1 MQYKSNKGF
10 TGLGQLG
17 MLILFIGVGMILAA
31 IIQFIIGMQM
41 IPSGTS
47 FEKMGDA
54 MLKAMEDPKNV
65 NAARWLQF
73 FSTLMMFCI
82 PALMYSFVCH
92 GKQLLWLGFSK
103 YINLQQIVIGFLII
117 FTANIAAG
125 SLQDLTEMITK
136 HFPSLD
142 AYAIKLENMY
152 NDQVMALSH
161 IQGIPDLLLSLVIM
175 AFLPAMF
182 EELFFR
188 GALQQILIKWW
199 KKPLIAIIVTSLIFS
214 LIHMS
219 VYLFLSRAVL
229 GFVLGLMFYKTKNI
243 WVNIVAHFLNNAIAV
258 FQVYVLTMKNKKIDV
273 SKMDVKMDWWF
284 GIVGAVALYYL
295 FVFLKKYSEDNS
307 MKIYVKEQA
316 MIERDLFGGT
326 R

>member
-1 MQYKSNKGF
+1 
-10 TGLGQLG
+10 
-17 MLILFIGVGMILAA
+17 
-31 IIQFIIGMQM
+31 
-41 IPSGTS
+41 
-47 FEKMGDA
+47 
-54 MLKAMEDPKNV
+54 
-65 NAARWLQF
+65 
-73 FSTLMMFCI
+73 
-82 PALMYSFVCH
+82 
-92 GKQLLWLGFSK
+92 
-103 YINLQQIVIGFLII
+103 
-117 FTANIAAG
+117 
-125 SLQDLTEMITK
+125 
-136 HFPSLD
+136 
-142 AYAIKLENMY
+142 
-152 NDQVMALSH
+152 MALSH

-316 MIERDLFGGT
+316 MMTNDLFGGT

>member
-1 MQYKSNKGF
+1 MGVPQQGVAVPVERARH
-10 TGLGQLG
+10 GQ
-17 MLILFIGVGMILAA
+17 GV
-31 IIQFIIGMQM
+31 
-41 IPSGTS
+41 
-47 FEKMGDA
+47 
-54 MLKAMEDPKNV
+54 
-65 NAARWLQF
+65 
-73 FSTLMMFCI
+73 
-82 PALMYSFVCH
+82 
-92 GKQLLWLGFSK
+92 
-103 YINLQQIVIGFLII
+103 QQIVIGFLII

-142 AYAIKLENMY
+142 AYAIKMEKMY

-161 IQGIPDLLLSLVIM
+161 IQGVPDLFLSLVIM

-258 FQVYVLTMKNKKIDV
+258 FQVYYMTMNNKKIDV

-284 GIVGAVALYYL
+284 GVIGAVALYYL

-316 MIERDLFGGT
+316 MVERDLFV
-326 R
+326 